1 MPDRPKSTRTPRRTP
16 ESPARTVSFR
26 GGAAPERMPAMFTL
40 PILDDEEGFEA
51 IGDIIDALDQVVD
64 ERKGVVVVGDKG
76 NGKTFGVQ
84 AAVTQFRT
92 NERREKQGDGRT
104 VTRTVHRIHSPRNT
118 DRLGTIKAIHKA
130 VTASDLVTRERGQS
144 IETEQLFEELV
155 HMLLNGGVSALV
167 FDEAENLSP
176 EAFVLLRD
184 IMSFAE
190 GVSPARVAG
199 KRYTAAGVGILL
211 VGTMELRYSI
221 DESVELGE
229 RWVRVHEITP
239 PAPDRLAGLYRLFL
253 PWLAAEAERLS
264 QVSAETTADKS
275 NESRSKARGE
285 QAKDSTSAPGHE
297 PERKPA
303 RAITAHKD
311 GAPWIQYVRRTVWQ
325 GRDDVTM
332 RTVENHVRSYVRRTV
347 AALADEGVV
356 VHAVDE
362 LPFDAELFEWTFAE
376 LATKQRAS

>member
-1 MPDRPKSTRTPRRTP
+1 MPDRPTSSRTTRRTP
-16 ESPARTVSFR
+16 QSPARTVSFR
-26 GGAAPERMPAMFTL
+26 GGAAAERVPAMFSL

-92 NERREKQGDGRT
+92 NERREKHGDGRT
-104 VTRTVHRIHSPRNT
+104 VTRTVHRIHSPRDT

-130 VTASDLVTRERGQS
+130 VTASDLVTRERGQT

-176 EAFVLLRD
+176 EALVLLRD

-190 GVSPARVAG
+190 AASPARVAG
-199 KRYTAAGVGILL
+199 SRYTAAGVGILL

-239 PAPDRLAGLYRLFL
+239 PTPDRLAGLYRLFM
-253 PWLAAEAERLS
+253 PCLAAESERLS
-264 QVSAETTADKS
+264 QERAAMSADSKPT
-275 NESRSKARGE
+275 RSKARGG
-285 QAKDSTSAPGHE
+285 KDNDPS
-297 PERKPA
+297 RPA
-303 RAITAHKD
+303 SAITTPKD
-311 GAPWIQYVRRTVWQ
+311 GAPWIEYVRRTVWQ

-347 AALADEGVV
+347 AALADEGVT

>member
-1 MPDRPKSTRTPRRTP
+1 MSDRQNSSRATRRTP
-16 ESPARTVSFR
+16 QSPARTVSFR
-26 GGAAPERMPAMFTL
+26 GGAAAERVPPMFSL

-92 NERREKQGDGRT
+92 NERREKHGDGRT
-104 VTRTVHRIHSPRNT
+104 VTRTVHRIHSPRDT

-130 VTASDLVTRERGQS
+130 VTASDLVTRERGQT

-176 EAFVLLRD
+176 EALVLLRD

-190 GVSPARVAG
+190 GASPARVAG
-199 KRYTAAGVGILL
+199 SRYSAAGVGILL

-239 PAPDRLAGLYRLFL
+239 PTPERLAGLYRLFL
-253 PWLAAEAERLS
+253 PCLAAESERLS
-264 QVSAETTADKS
+264 QAA
-275 NESRSKARGE
+275 A
-285 QAKDSTSAPGHE
+285 STSAADPKPNRSKSRGGKDNDPG
-297 PERKPA
+297 KPA
-303 RAITAHKD
+303 SAINTPKD
-311 GAPWIQYVRRTVWQ
+311 GAPWMEYVRRTVWQ

-347 AALADEGVV
+347 AALADEGVI